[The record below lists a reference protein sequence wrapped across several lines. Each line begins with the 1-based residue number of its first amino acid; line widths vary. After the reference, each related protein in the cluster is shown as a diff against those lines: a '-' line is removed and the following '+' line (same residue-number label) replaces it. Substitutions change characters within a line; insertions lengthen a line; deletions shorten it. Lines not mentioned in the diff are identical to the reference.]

1 MGNRRHNH
9 GSRRGGEPVVRQ
21 PPRRHRHVNRSATI
35 GDPPMSRDQL
45 HGFVTAIFDADMI
58 GPEPAS
64 LRGRRLIHQK
74 IWRDAHSDTLGR
86 GAGREEGIQYAGH
99 KPAPFSA

>member
-1 MGNRRHNH
+1 
-9 GSRRGGEPVVRQ
+9 
-21 PPRRHRHVNRSATI
+21 
-35 GDPPMSRDQL
+35 
-45 HGFVTAIFDADMI
+45 
-58 GPEPAS
+58 
-64 LRGRRLIHQK
+64 LIHQK

>member
-1 MGNRRHNH
+1 MAFARAEH
-9 GSRRGGEPVVRQ
+9 GLFANDPVAIDM
-21 PPRRHRHVNRSATI
+21 VNRSATI
-35 GDPPMSRDQL
+35 GNPPMPRDQL
-45 HGFVTAIFDADMI
+45 HGFVTAIFDANMI

-64 LRGRRLIHQK
+64 LRGGGLIHQK

>member
-1 MGNRRHNH
+1 MALAGTENRLFANH
-9 GSRRGGEPVVRQ
+9 PVAIDM
-21 PPRRHRHVNRSATI
+21 VNCAATI
-35 GDPPMSRDQL
+35 GDPPMPRDQL

-74 IWRDAHSDTLGR
+74 IWRDAHRDTLGR